1 MTTHT
6 EVPVVSPGRPRE
18 FAKRPF
24 RLSSWA
30 RDTGWRHPIAIVAV
44 IFAVFP
50 LLYVVSASLNPS
62 GSLVGSNPLFATVDC
77 SGFAALFANPEQPY
91 GLWFLNSL
99 VISLLTSVATVF
111 LGAMAAYAFSRMRF
125 RGRRIGLLALILI
138 QMFSQFLAV
147 VALFLLLSAISDIV
161 PALGL
166 GTQLGLIMVYLG
178 GALGV
183 NTCPMYGFFS
193 TVPISIDEA
202 AKIDSASHTQIFFTI
217 ILRLVAPILAVVGL
231 LSFIA
236 TTGEYVLASIVL
248 TDPTT
253 QTLGV
258 GLYSFVSQAFSN
270 NWSIFAAG
278 AVLAAV
284 PVMIVF
290 LLLQRCIVGGLISG
304 SVKSGF
310 ADPATQSCGRAVLD
324 RTMSSNGNVT
334 RDAGSSRRDGSSWAM
349 RISAASLPWPI
360 GNWATVVSW
369 KNSASS

>member
-1 MTTHT
+1 M
-6 EVPVVSPGRPRE
+6 
-18 FAKRPF
+18 
-24 RLSSWA
+24 
-30 RDTGWRHPIAIVAV
+30 
-44 IFAVFP
+44 FP
-50 LLYVVSASLNPS
+50 
-62 GSLVGSNPLFATVDC
+62 
-77 SGFAALFANPEQPY
+77 
-91 GLWFLNSL
+91 
-99 VISLLTSVATVF
+99 
-111 LGAMAAYAFSRMRF
+111 
-125 RGRRIGLLALILI
+125 
-138 QMFSQFLAV
+138 QFLAV

-178 GALGV
+178 GALAV
-183 NTCPMYGFFS
+183 NIRPMYGFFS

-202 AKIDSASHTQIFFTI
+202 AKIDGASHTQIFFTI

-284 PVMIVF
+284 AVMIVF
-290 LLLQRCIVGGLISG
+290 LLLQKCIVGGLISG

-310 ADPATQSCGRAVLD
+310 ADLATQSCGRAVLD

-349 RISAASLPWPI
+349 RISTASLPWPI
-360 GNWATVVSW
+360 GN
-369 KNSASS
+369 